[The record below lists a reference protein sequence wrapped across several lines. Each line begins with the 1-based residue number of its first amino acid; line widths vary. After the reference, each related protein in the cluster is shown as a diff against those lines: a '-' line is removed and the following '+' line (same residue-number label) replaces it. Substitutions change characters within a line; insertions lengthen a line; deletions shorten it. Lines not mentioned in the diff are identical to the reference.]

1 MNTLK
6 RNSSQ
11 YFPVKLNTRPNERLC
26 TDRIIKSTS
35 NPSLINVNKNKH
47 LKHNKSCSFLEKK
60 QKMKIKITSRI

>member
-1 MNTLK
+1 MNSIK

-11 YFPVKLNTRPNERLC
+11 YFPVKINSRLNETLC

-47 LKHNKSCSFLEKK
+47 LK
-60 QKMKIKITSRI
+60 